1 MIKHSLSFLS
11 LARLLLSLLI
21 RASRRTKRLPLYF
34 QPTTEVKD
42 LTGLIALIQDILEIP
57 FKLKVIK
64 I

>member
-21 RASRRTKRLPLYF
+21 RASRRTKRLPLDF

-42 LTGLIALIQDILEIP
+42 LTGLIALIG
-57 FKLKVIK
+57 FKTYFKFL
-64 I
+64 